1 MAGCRAGT
9 RSSGARLGRFGMLLR
24 LAPAREGSG
33 RAGRYRSPASETPWV
48 GSTVRTGAE
57 TAGCRPTPGSLRPP
71 ARQFPAPTF
80 KQAVGPEGTWDES
93 TSPGR
98 CQVPV
103 SPPRSFA
110 SEFSIPFGLVPRV
123 TGASHPITDPGKVSS
138 VAAYSCGRERR
149 LSSFSAP
156 LTHYQFILMAIPQTQ
171 SPTPVLYPVER
182 EAAKQKGLE

>member
-80 KQAVGPEGTWDES
+80 KQAVGPKGTWDES

-98 CQVPV
+98 CQMPV

-138 VAAYSCGRERR
+138 VAAYSCGRERT

-156 LTHYQFILMAIPQTQ
+156 PHPLPIYFNGDP
-171 SPTPVLYPVER
+171 SNPKPDPCSVPSGKGGCK
-182 EAAKQKGLE
+182 AKGT